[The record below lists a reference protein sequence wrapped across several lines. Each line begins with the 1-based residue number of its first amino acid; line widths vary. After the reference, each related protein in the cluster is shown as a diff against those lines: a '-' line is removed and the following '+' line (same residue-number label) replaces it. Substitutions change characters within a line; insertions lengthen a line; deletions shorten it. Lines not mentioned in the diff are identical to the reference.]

1 MKELKVTNHVHPYS
15 YPKPVIKDLSYNKY
29 EGLSIQ
35 EIENRYGKDEA
46 QWVYF
51 MATKGVD
58 LTKPRFIEYESE
70 PYVRVEIFKNGENHL
85 YQIVID
91 KSENYTLFDVTIDES
106 QVGEDAVREMVNSLL
121 YDSLKS
127 IGLLK

>member
-1 MKELKVTNHVHPYS
+1 MKELKVTNYVYPYS
-15 YPKPVIKDLSYNKY
+15 YLKPVIKDLTHNKY

-51 MATKGVD
+51 MATKGFD
-58 LTKPRFIEYESE
+58 LTKPSWIKPESE
-70 PYVRVEIFKNGENHL
+70 PYVRVEVFENGENYL

-91 KSENYTLFDVTIDES
+91 EAENYTLFDVTIDKS
-106 QVGEDAVREMVNSLL
+106 QLGEDDVSNIVNGLL
-121 YDSLKS
+121 YDSLQR
-127 IGLLK
+127 IGVLK